1 MFKYLSGFKVTF
13 LIVIFYSKM
22 SANNNSQRKGGDS
35 YRTTSTF
42 TCRICRKTHAL
53 KYCWRFRNMN
63 TTQRM
68 EAVKKYGYCPNCLA
82 HSHSQ
87 GSCFT
92 TTGCGYCQ
100 KRHHS
105 LLHTHARLQTSK
117 WSWQSSTQKSPKCT
131 TQKPRTSAQPTVLP
145 NLTSLTA
152 ILQQNAATLLP
163 TALVKIKTN
172 EGKHYARCLLDSAA
186 RMSSISKKY
195 VDKLGLTTLEL
206 DGETIC
212 LPPYGP
218 VLTPTTK

>member
-22 SANNNSQRKGGDS
+22 SANNNSQRKEGDS
-35 YRTTSTF
+35 YRTTSIF
-42 TCRICRKTHAL
+42 ACRICRKTHAL

-105 LLHTHARLQTSK
+105 LFRPVKGVGSHQHKSRQYAQRKIPGLLHSRQY
-117 WSWQSSTQKSPKCT
+117 
-131 TQKPRTSAQPTVLP
+131 
-145 NLTSLTA
+145 
-152 ILQQNAATLLP
+152 LP
-163 TALVKIKTN
+163 T
-172 EGKHYARCLLDSAA
+172 
-186 RMSSISKKY
+186 
-195 VDKLGLTTLEL
+195 
-206 DGETIC
+206 
-212 LPPYGP
+212 
-218 VLTPTTK
+218 